1 MRFAS
6 ERSLNAI
13 KLRKISPLLDKEG
26 PEVVKKVNSIQIV
39 NYHPPT
45 PSLVRRERI
54 WLNLMAVE
62 RSLESSDDVFRLRLY
77 PSYAGCFNNCRRN
90 QHKAPCI
97 YFLKESFGRLGKFFI
112 EYATENRCISVNSH
126 VLRFIFGWFIMQA
139 KVGWVYKPR

>member
-13 KLRKISPLLDKEG
+13 KLRKISPLLVKEG

-77 PSYAGCFNNCRRN
+77 PPYAG
-90 QHKAPCI
+90 
-97 YFLKESFGRLGKFFI
+97 
-112 EYATENRCISVNSH
+112 
-126 VLRFIFGWFIMQA
+126 FIFLSKA
-139 KVGWVYKPR
+139 KLDLLLSSYLKKLY